1 MASVVNMCN
10 SALNLLGASTISSL
24 TEDTKNARLCNQR
37 YEPIRNRVFRS
48 HNWNCLIKRVQLAQD
63 STGPV
68 VEYTYGYTLPTD
80 CLRVMKIHNGSTDS
94 IASDLDYKVEG
105 RKIVTDITTIYLVYI
120 ALITDPNE
128 YDSYLREAV
137 SHQLAADICYA
148 ITNNS
153 ALANN
158 YMIRADERLREAR
171 FIDATE
177 NALDTVEANEFTDAR
192 LKGDHISDRLIL
204 LVTQE
209 VCQQR
214 EFDEPVRV
222 LNGQLF

>member
-1 MASVVNMCN
+1 MASVVDMCN

-120 ALITDPNE
+120 ALVTDPNE
-128 YDSYLREAV
+128 FDSYLREAV

-153 ALANN
+153 TLANN
-158 YMIRADERLREAR
+158 YMTRADERLREAR

-177 NALDTVEANEFTDAR
+177 NSLDTIEANEFTDAR
-192 LKGDHISDRLIL
+192 L
-204 LVTQE
+204 
-209 VCQQR
+209 
-214 EFDEPVRV
+214 
-222 LNGQLF
+222 

>member
-24 TEDTKNARLCNQR
+24 TEDTKNASLCNQR

-192 LKGDHISDRLIL
+192 L
-204 LVTQE
+204 
-209 VCQQR
+209 
-214 EFDEPVRV
+214 
-222 LNGQLF
+222 